1 MGKRGH
7 HLREVSEEEV
17 AQLRT
22 LSQFTDAT
30 LSDGAARQVDCQH
43 D

>member
-1 MGKRGH
+1 MGKRIH
-7 HLREVSEEEV
+7 HLREASEDDV

-22 LSQFTDAT
+22 LSSSRDAT
-30 LSDGAARQVDCQH
+30 LSDGAARQVDCQP